1 MTSSIS
7 PLVAMQGTLE
17 KMADKFTEALP
28 RQMDVNK
35 FISVAKLTLNKNPK
49 LLQADKTSLMQT
61 FMKAAQDGL
70 YLDGREAAAVQYGN
84 QVNYLPMVEGVIKLM
99 HNSGLIKTISAEVVY
114 ENDCFEY
121 ELGSN
126 PHVKH
131 IPLLVG
137 NKGNRI
143 CVYCYVQTAND
154 GEYIEIMNMDD
165 LDKCKQQAKG
175 ASSPHSPWVKWF
187 DQMAKKTVIHR
198 IAKRLPKN
206 DAISSVVRIDEDT
219 DFKQAVNVTPTPDKQ
234 EQPLSRLKEAMG
246 MAKEEVD
253 QAADNVI
260 NNYRKEE

>member
-1 MTSSIS
+1 MTQSIS

-70 YLDGREAAAVQYGN
+70 YLDGKEAAAVQYGQ
-84 QVNYLPMVEGVIKLM
+84 QVNYIPMVEGIIKVL

-114 ENDCFEY
+114 SNDLFDY
-121 ELGSN
+121 ELGTT
-126 PHVKH
+126 PKITHK
-131 IPLLVG
+131 PLITG
-137 NKGNRI
+137 DRGKPI
-143 CVYCYVQTAND
+143 CVYAVAVTTNG
-154 GEYIEIMNMDD
+154 GEYYEVMNMADIE
-165 LDKCKQQAKG
+165 KCRAVSKAS
-175 ASSPHSPWVKWF
+175 SSPHSPWVKWF

-206 DAISSVVRIDEDT
+206 DAISSVVSIDD
-219 DFKQAVNVTPTPDKQ
+219 DNFVDITPNARQSTEPKDS
-234 EQPLSRLKEAMG
+234 LSRLRDSIG
-246 MAKEEVD
+246 MDDAGAEQAKEEVL
-253 QAADNVI
+253 

>member
-17 KMADKFTEALP
+17 KMADKFKEALP
-28 RQMDVNK
+28 STMDEWK
-35 FISVAKLTLNKNPK
+35 FISVAKLTLNQNPK
-49 LLQADKTSLMQT
+49 LVQADKNSLMRT
-61 FMKAAQDGL
+61 FMRAAQDGL
-70 YLDGREAAAVQYGN
+70 FLDGKEAAAVLYGN

-137 NKGNRI
+137 DRGNRI
-143 CVYCYVQTAND
+143 CVYCYVQTSND
-154 GEYIEIMNMDD
+154 GEYIEIMNMAEIEQ
-165 LDKCKQQAKG
+165 CKQVAKTQ
-175 ASSPHSPWVKWF
+175 SVWSKWF
-187 DQMAKKTVIHR
+187 DQMDKKTVIHR

-206 DAISSVVRIDEDT
+206 DAINSVVRIDEDT
-219 DFKQAVNVTPTPDKQ
+219 DLKQAVNVTPTPDKQ

-246 MAKEEVD
+246 MANEEVD